1 MTHLLLQG
9 GGFSLNLP
17 DVQFPVLGAMVWV
30 GVIFL
35 LHIIIAAWSMGVVI
49 LAPTYE
55 LIGKLSGDRRF
66 DRYAH
71 SLTKVNIRLFSLGAV
86 LGSFAVF
93 SLTGL
98 YPNLLIRLVIIFFL
112 PVLYAFLSWFVT
124 IAAELVY
131 YYRWEAWAEEHR
143 WRHIAVGYIA
153 GLVEQSFLFFIVG
166 LDSYMMTPG
175 RGLGPG
181 IFFNASYWP
190 ELLHRFV
197 GNLSYASFLIALVMV
212 VLSARRWE
220 SRDAPYYRW
229 AAGLSML
236 VGFAMLLPQAVIGF
250 IFADSIRLASPAAFS
265 YSFTGPMDWMWIVQ
279 LGFLGLILVGTN
291 VYFTQTRTGSGRTG
305 SVLIGAVAVTSVLA
319 MLPEQLYPRPL
330 FWVRYVFLGLA
341 LLVSLGHCIVWQPW
355 LRGVRR
361 PDLNRLGRWSVGMVA
376 ITAVLLFMLMGVI
389 RETTKSA
396 GHGYAVYGEETQSQG
411 QQMFKAPN
419 GGFFP

>member
-1 MTHLLLQG
+1 MPAPLQG

-17 DVQFPVLGAMVWV
+17 NVHFPVLGAMAWV
-30 GVIFL
+30 GLIFL

-55 LIGKLSGDRRF
+55 LIGKVTGDERL
-66 DRYAH
+66 DRYAR

-98 YPNLLIRLVIIFFL
+98 YPNLFIRLVILFFL

-131 YYRWEAWAEEHR
+131 YYRWDAWAAAHK
-143 WRHIAVGYIA
+143 WRHIAVGYVA
-153 GLVEQSFLFFIVG
+153 GIVEQSFLFFIVG

-175 RGLGPG
+175 RGIGPG

-212 VLSARRWE
+212 VLGARRWE
-220 SRDAPYYRW
+220 SKDAPYYRW
-229 AAGLSML
+229 AAGLSMV
-236 VGFAMLLPQAVIGF
+236 VGFVMLLPQAVIGF
-250 IFADSIRLASPAAFS
+250 VFADSIRQASPAAFA

-279 LGFLGLILVGTN
+279 LGFLGIVLLGTN
-291 VYFTQTRTGSGRTG
+291 VYFGQTRTTRSALGPLLT
-305 SVLIGAVAVTSVLA
+305 GAVVVCSVVAL
-319 MLPEQLYPRPL
+319 LPEQLYPRPL
-330 FWVRYVFLGLA
+330 FWVRYIFLGLS
-341 LLVSLGHCIVWQPW
+341 LLLTLAHCLIWRPW

-361 PDLNRLGRWSVGMVA
+361 PDLNRLGRWSVGMVG

-389 RETTKSA
+389 RETTKGA
-396 GHGYAVYGEETQSQG
+396 GDGYAVYGEETQSQG
-411 QQMFKAPN
+411 QNMFKAPD